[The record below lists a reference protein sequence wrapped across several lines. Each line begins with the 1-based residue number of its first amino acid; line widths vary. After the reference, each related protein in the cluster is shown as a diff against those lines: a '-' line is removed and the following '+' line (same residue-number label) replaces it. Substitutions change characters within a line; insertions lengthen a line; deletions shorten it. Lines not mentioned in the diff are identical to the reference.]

1 MSDIKS
7 NSKYTKE
14 EVMLIKFYKKVA
26 AGIIISLVIFGLVCL
41 VCRKYVNKS
50 MGSSRKSS
58 ERSYNEFNS
67 ATTKATATAGM
78 PTRKPQKLRDEDDSD
93 YMDDDKVLEV

>member
-1 MSDIKS
+1 
-7 NSKYTKE
+7 
-14 EVMLIKFYKKVA
+14 
-26 AGIIISLVIFGLVCL
+26 
-41 VCRKYVNKS
+41 